1 MRMTYVSKIQAKL
14 KRFQTIRARKNTTQ
28 VLDGSYK
35 SIFKGRS
42 MNFDEL
48 REYVQGDDVKDIDWK
63 ASARSQKTLVRQ
75 YIAER
80 KHNIMLVFDTNKNML
95 GHSDGLEEKREL
107 AIMSAG
113 TLAYFVNKNG
123 DYVSAIYNTPEG
135 LKYFPFRTGL
145 GNLELI
151 LDNYHNAVTMKNTT
165 SINDTIEYIIRNFSK
180 KMIVILVSDVRGFR
194 SITEANL
201 KRLLVAHDVLAM
213 NISDAAVHGKNSYDL
228 NNEIMMPAFLSKNKK
243 LTSSIKS
250 SKEVVSKEVADKLKK
265 FGVSCSTFD
274 NVDELEKEILDLLAK
289 HSADKSLK

>member
-14 KRFQTIRARKNTTQ
+14 KRYQTIKARKHTTQ

-63 ASARSQKTLVRQ
+63 ATARSQKTLVRQ
-75 YIAER
+75 YVAER
-80 KHNIMLVFDTNKNML
+80 KHNIMIVFDTNKNML
-95 GHSDGLEEKREL
+95 GHSGGLEEKREL

-123 DYVSAIYNTPEG
+123 DYISALYNTPQG
-135 LKYFPFRTGL
+135 LKFFPLKTGL

-151 LDNYHNAVTMKNTT
+151 LDNYHNAVTMKNNT
-165 SINDTIEYIIRNFSK
+165 SINDACDYIIRNFNK
-180 KMIVILVSDVRGFR
+180 KMIIILVSDVRCFR
-194 SITEANL
+194 SITESNL

-213 NISDAAVHGKNSYDL
+213 NISDAAVRGRNSYDL
-228 NNEIMMPAFLSKNKK
+228 NNETMMPAFLSKNKK
-243 LTSSIKS
+243 LTRAITN
-250 SKEVVSKEVADKLKK
+250 SKATVEKEVADKLKK